1 MDILGI
7 IKNLLGGDKE
17 TKLVGL
23 LGKIVELVKPL
34 LAEGKLGEVVQ
45 AALSNFGD
53 LGDQFTTT
61 KTSLKRAKGEEKAN
75 LTAQK
80 NDIMSQIKEKGAALL
95 ESLTQ
100 QADLPDAIKDR
111 VYYQYGENKIEQAAQ
126 AYWRA
131 IKEEK

>member
-17 TKLVGL
+17 LKVADL
-23 LGKIVELVKPL
+23 LTKIVALVKPL
-34 LAEGKLGEVVQ
+34 LAEGKLGELVQ
-45 AALSNFGD
+45 GALANFGD

-61 KTSLKRAKGEEKAN
+61 KTNLKRAKGADKAN

-80 NDIMSQIKEKGAALL
+80 NDILSQIKEKGAALL

-100 QADLPDAIKDR
+100 QADLPDAIKAL
-111 VYYQYGENKIEQAAQ
+111 VEKAQ
-126 AYWRA
+126 GLLA
-131 IKEEK
+131 KL